1 MAKHWGKC
9 VDCDTPIFI
18 RTHRKR
24 CASCLTLE
32 RSLRGGR
39 YRADRTLADS
49 SPIWEA
55 KFWHKLLKKGKM
67 SLAEIENTLSGVTP
81 YRVATQKEFEKL
93 VNG

>member
-1 MAKHWGKC
+1 
-9 VDCDTPIFI
+9 
-18 RTHRKR
+18 
-24 CASCLTLE
+24 
-32 RSLRGGR
+32 
-39 YRADRTLADS
+39 LADS